1 MAVGKVLT
9 GNYAVAEA
17 VRLSRAQ
24 VISAYPITPQ
34 TTIIERLARFVETGQ
49 LKAKFVRVESEHSAM
64 AACIG
69 ASAAGARVF
78 TATSSHGLLYMS
90 EMVWWAGM
98 GRYPMV
104 MAVVTRAIAPPWS
117 IWSEHNDA
125 LAHRDCGWI
134 IYFAEDNQEALD
146 YVIQAYRVTE
156 DERVLQPV
164 MVTLDAFILSHTYAP
179 VFMPEQ
185 SDVDSYLPPP
195 GSRKLPYRLDVDNP
209 VTHGNLMYPD
219 RLMEFRYQIQR
230 AMNNA
235 KQVIVEAG
243 RKYGRISGRYY
254 ESLIETYKCSD
265 ANTAIISI
273 GSSAGDAKD
282 AVDFLRNEGYKIGFI
297 KLRVIRPFPVEELR
311 EICSGMKVVGVV
323 DRNVSYGLGGIIH
336 GEVKTSLKGVKTTVQ
351 SFIAGLG
358 GRDIR
363 VEDFI
368 QVGKTICEMADKGL
382 EEQPPIW
389 VNLKREVIP

>member
-1 MAVGKVLT
+1 MSTGKVLT

-34 TTIIERLARFVETGQ
+34 TTIIERLARFVETGR
-49 LKAKFVRVESEHSAM
+49 LKANFVRVESEHSAM

-69 ASAAGARVF
+69 ASATGARVF

-134 IYFAEDNQEALD
+134 IYFAEDNQEAFD

-185 SDVDSYLPPP
+185 SDVDGYLPPP
-195 GSRKLPYRLDVDNP
+195 GSRRLPYTLDIANP

-219 RLMEFRYQIQR
+219 HLMEFRFQIQR
-230 AMNNA
+230 AMENA
-235 KQVIVEAG
+235 KKVIVEAG

-254 ESLIETYKCSD
+254 ESLIETYRCSD
-265 ANTAIISI
+265 AKVALLSI

-282 AVDFLRNEGYKIGFI
+282 AVDVLRDEGYEIGFI

-311 EICSGMKVVGVV
+311 NICGGLKVLGVV
-323 DRNVSYGLGGIIH
+323 DRDLSYGLGGIIH
-336 GEVKTSLKGVKTTVQ
+336 GEVKASVHGLKTTVQ

-368 QVGKTICEMADKGL
+368 EAGRIICEMADKGL
-382 EEQPPIW
+382 EEKPPVW
-389 VNLKREVIP
+389 LNLKREVIP

>member
-1 MAVGKVLT
+1 MALGKVLT

-17 VRLSRAQ
+17 VRLSRVQ

-34 TTIIERLARFVETGQ
+34 TTIVERLARFVESGQ
-49 LKAKFVRVESEHSAM
+49 LRAKFIRVESEHSAM

-69 ASAAGARVF
+69 ASATGARVF

-117 IWSEHNDA
+117 VWSEHNDA

-134 IYFAEDNQEALD
+134 IYFAEDNQEVFD

-179 VFMPEQ
+179 VFMLDQ
-185 SDVDSYLPPP
+185 SEVDGYLPEP
-195 GSRKLPYRLDVDNP
+195 GARRLPYILDVENP
-209 VTHGNLMYPD
+209 VTHGNLMYPEH
-219 RLMEFRYQIQR
+219 LMEFRYQIQR
-230 AMNNA
+230 AMENA

-243 RKYGRISGRYY
+243 RKYGKISGRYY
-254 ESLIETYKCSD
+254 EGLIETYRCDD
-265 ANTAIISI
+265 AKTAIISI
-273 GSSAGDAKD
+273 GSSTGDGKE
-282 AVDFLRNEGYKIGFI
+282 AVDILRDEGYEIGFI
-297 KLRVIRPFPVEELR
+297 KLRVIRPFPAEELR
-311 EICSGMKVVGVV
+311 DVCRGLKVVGVV
-323 DRNVSYGLGGIIH
+323 DRSISYGLGGIVH
-336 GEVKTSLKGVKTTVQ
+336 GEVKTALKGLKTTVQ
-351 SFIAGLG
+351 GFIAGLG

-363 VEDFI
+363 VEDFVE
-368 QVGKTICEMADKGL
+368 VGRTICEMVDKGV
-382 EEQPPIW
+382 EEKPPIW
-389 VNLKREVIP
+389 VNLRREVIS